1 MTSALEECPFPSDMS
16 SAASTASD
24 SLTST
29 SESDL
34 SSSILPD
41 LEQND
46 VSIHT
51 AAQED
56 KTSTTSGLEPDISIS
71 SEQDQNESPAF
82 ETNLP
87 ELLREEGMLGQQQ
100 QNVPLGQ

>member
-1 MTSALEECPFPSDMS
+1 MS
-16 SAASTASD
+16 SSASD
-24 SLTST
+24 ILT

-41 LEQND
+41 LEHND

-51 AAQED
+51 AAQDD
-56 KTSTTSGLEPDISIS
+56 KSSTVSGLEPDPTAS
-71 SEQDQNESPAF
+71 SESEQNEDAAAF

-87 ELLREEGMLGQQQ
+87 ELLREEGMLGQQD
-100 QNVPLGQ
+100 QNVPLGK